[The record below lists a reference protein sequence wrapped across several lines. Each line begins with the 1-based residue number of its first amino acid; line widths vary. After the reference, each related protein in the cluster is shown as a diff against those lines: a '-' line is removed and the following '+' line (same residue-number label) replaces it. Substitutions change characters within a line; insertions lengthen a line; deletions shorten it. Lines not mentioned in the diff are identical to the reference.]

1 MGVPHDEFA
10 TIYANALIDRAV
22 LNKCNSCILDD
33 IYSCTVLL
41 SYALIHLRGF
51 HSTKRWRIFL
61 IFPFLSFSLW
71 YLLKLIHLC
80 F

>member
-1 MGVPHDEFA
+1 MGVPHDELA

-22 LNKCNSCILDD
+22 LNKCNSCILDY

-61 IFPFLSFSLW
+61 IFPLLSFF
-71 YLLKLIHLC
+71 LLKLIHLR